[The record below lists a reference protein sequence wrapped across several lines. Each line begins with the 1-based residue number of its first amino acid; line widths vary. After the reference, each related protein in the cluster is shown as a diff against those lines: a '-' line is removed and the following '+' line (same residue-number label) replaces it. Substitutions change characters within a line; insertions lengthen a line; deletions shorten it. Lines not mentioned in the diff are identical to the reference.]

1 MVRNE
6 QSPSSIAFV
15 GGGNMAR
22 AIIGGLLNNGY
33 EANRVAVAD
42 PSIEAREALQ
52 ALGLSQVASEATDIV
67 GDASLIVLAVK
78 PQVMS
83 SVVAGFTNRLT
94 AGQTVMSIAA
104 GLSVAS
110 LASMLGNPHV
120 GIIRC
125 MPNTPALVS
134 CGASGLFAAPNVN
147 AEQRQYAQNTMA
159 AVGTTLWVDSEAQLD
174 AVTAVS
180 GSGPA
185 YFFAFMEAMAQHG
198 ERLGLD
204 YARAYQ
210 LTLQTALGAA
220 RMAAEQGTPIDVLRR
235 NVTSPGGTT
244 EQALLAFQRGKL
256 DDLVG
261 TAMDACVARA
271 QTMSEE
277 FN

>member
-1 MVRNE
+1 MRNE
-6 QSPSSIAFV
+6 ESPTNITFV

-22 AIIGGLLNNGY
+22 AIIGGLLDNGY
-33 EANRVAVAD
+33 EASRIAVAD
-42 PSIEAREALQ
+42 PSDDALAAVRSMGVTRTASQ
-52 ALGLSQVASEATDIV
+52 AADIIV
-67 GDASLIVLAVK
+67 DIPLIVLAVK

-83 SVVAGFTNRLT
+83 TVVAGFANRLT

-104 GLSVAS
+104 GVSVAS
-110 LASMLGNPHV
+110 LAAMLGNPDV

-134 CGASGLFAAPNVN
+134 CGASGLFSAPGVD
-147 AEQRQYAQNTMA
+147 AKQRQYAQSTMA
-159 AVGTTLWVDSEAQLD
+159 AVGTTLWVSSEAQLD

-185 YFFAFMEAMAQHG
+185 YFFAFMEAMARHG

-204 YARAYQ
+204 YADAYQ

-220 RMAAEQGTPIDVLRR
+220 RMAAEQGTPIEVLRR

-244 EQALLAFQRGKL
+244 EQALLAFEQGKL
-256 DDLVG
+256 SEIVG
-261 TAMDACVARA
+261 TAMNACMTRA
-271 QTMSEE
+271 QTMAEE